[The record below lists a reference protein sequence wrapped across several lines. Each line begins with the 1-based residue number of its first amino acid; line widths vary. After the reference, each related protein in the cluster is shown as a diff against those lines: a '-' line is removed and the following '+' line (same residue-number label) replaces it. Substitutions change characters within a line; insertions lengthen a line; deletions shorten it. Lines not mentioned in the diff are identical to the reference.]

1 MSHPNAKLTPAGRL
15 LIVQQIEDGFSQAEV
30 ARRMYLSRST
40 VAKWWRRKLGAT
52 SWLFPR
58 VCEMPSSVVVR
69 CAP

>member
-1 MSHPNAKLTPAGRL
+1 MAQRPQTVEFEAYDPVAFAGS
-15 LIVQQIEDGFSQAEV
+15 GFQPGKV